1 MQSLDLNGAWQIRWS
16 DGVRGRV
23 EYANRDVTDE
33 SRYID
38 ATVPG
43 EVHLDL
49 LRAGLI
55 SDPYRGAGALA
66 ARWVEECLWAYRKEF
81 DAPAEALDGR
91 VRSWLVFEGLDL
103 VATVFLNGVEIGRH
117 NNSFLPCRIEVTGKL
132 REGMN
137 VLSVH
142 LDAGLWYAADKPSEG
157 YLMTPDQRL
166 HKRHWLR
173 KPQCQFGWD
182 WSTRL
187 STLGSTNR
195 CGWSGRAGQRD
206 WSRWRRW

>member
-81 DAPAEALDGR
+81 DAPAETLDGR

-103 VATVFLNGVEIGRH
+103 VATVFLNGVEIG
-117 NNSFLPCRIEVTGKL
+117 NLEKL
-132 REGMN
+132 A
-137 VLSVH
+137 VAFKVDTPS
-142 LDAGLWYAADKPSEG
+142 AADFSLRGIPESRTTSSVATRK
-157 YLMTPDQRL
+157 LPDTWGL
-166 HKRHWLR
+166 ESK
-173 KPQCQFGWD
+173 
-182 WSTRL
+182 
-187 STLGSTNR
+187 TN
-195 CGWSGRAGQRD
+195 
-206 WSRWRRW
+206 